1 MILLNYI
8 LNYVTSL
15 VLQKKYNK
23 ITSLAKTLQE
33 DPSCQLLTVLRLYIK
48 RIGIDAIEENIH
60 VDTIPQL
67 ITIQKVSVLRLVHM
81 RHITTAVNGSF
92 ITTKSVPNY
101 FL

>member
-1 MILLNYI
+1 MILLNY
-8 LNYVTSL
+8 VTYL

-67 ITIQKVSVLRLVHM
+67 ITIQKVKCFKIRSHETHNWICERFVH
-81 RHITTAVNGSF
+81 NQQ
-92 ITTKSVPNY
+92 KSVPNY